1 MGLLDKVKSQ
11 AEHAA
16 AKAREG
22 IEDVQTKREL
32 GQAYDDLG
40 RKAFE
45 LVEGHELEHAALT
58 PLVERIRELK
68 AKLDAEETAEPQAAG
83 TTPAA

>member
-11 AEHAA
+11 AEQAA
-16 AKAREG
+16 TKAREG

-45 LVEGHELEHAALT
+45 LVESGAVTHPDLDTCAA
-58 PLVERIRELK
+58 RIRELQ
-68 AKLDAEETAEPQAAG
+68 AKVDAP
-83 TTPAA
+83 PAAS